1 MAFAGATE
9 KGRMPDPYLDGTSLM
24 PSPMRLFEN
33 YRFVLY
39 APFYAA
45 HAIGSYRDEGLEVEL
60 LPSPGSGRAERAMID
75 GAADVMWMGPIRIM
89 KHHDEDPNSPL
100 VAFAEIVCRDPF
112 SLVGAAPSPDFR
124 LADLLGKRF
133 ASVSEVPTPWL
144 CLEQDLRDAGID
156 PSRLDRIFDRTMPE
170 NVAALQDGSL
180 DVAQLFEPFVETA
193 VAGGA
198 HVWLPASARGRT
210 SYTVFATTRARLAAD
225 PEPFRR
231 MTRAILRAQ
240 RFVHAEPAATIAAAI
255 AGYFPDLD
263 RGVLARALARYQ
275 AQEVW
280 GRDPVLREGGF
291 DRLRRALV
299 GSGFI
304 GKPVAFADCV
314 DNALAEAA
322 LAAH

>member
-1 MAFAGATE
+1 
-9 KGRMPDPYLDGTSLM
+9 M
-24 PSPMRLFEN
+24 PSPLRLRLFEN

-45 HAIGSYRDEGLEVEL
+45 HAIGAYRDEGLEVEL
-60 LPSPGSGRAERAMID
+60 LPSPGSGKAEQAMID

-89 KHHDEDPNSPL
+89 KHHDDNPGSPL
-100 VAFAEIVCRDPF
+100 VAFAEVVCRDPF
-112 SLVGAAPSPDFR
+112 SLVGGSPSPDFR

-144 CLEQDLRDAGID
+144 CLTEDLRQAGID
-156 PSRLDRIFDRTMPE
+156 PARLERIFDRTMPE
-170 NVAALQDGSL
+170 NVAALHNGSL
-180 DVAQLFEPFVETA
+180 DVAQLFEPFVELA

-231 MTRAILRAQ
+231 MTRAIYRAQ
-240 RFVHAEPAATIAAAI
+240 RWVQAEPGEKIAGAI
-255 AGYFPDLD
+255 ADYFPDLD
-263 RGVLARALARYQ
+263 RGTLARALARYQ
-275 AQEVW
+275 AQGVW
-280 GRDPVLREGGF
+280 GRDPVLPEAGF

-299 GSGFI
+299 SSGFL
-304 GKPVAFADCV
+304 GKPVPFADCV
-314 DNALAEAA
+314 DNSLAEAA
-322 LAAH
+322 VAESR